1 MDIYS
6 FYPDN
11 DDDQLINFRY
21 KNVMKRVHHGKTIYV
36 EESGCF
42 IPRGVTYDGVV
53 FSISSFFKT
62 RRILPGTLENY
73 SIMKGRLNSR
83 VVMHTTKFGR
93 IEFNVKNIVEVKAI
107 EFILKNFN
115 N

>member
-1 MDIYS
+1 MDI
-6 FYPDN
+6 YPDN
-11 DDDQLINFRY
+11 DDDQLINRY
-21 KNVMKRVHHGKTIYV
+21 KNVMKKVHHGKTIYV

-42 IPRGVTYDGVV
+42 IPRGVSYDGVV

-73 SIMKGRLNSR
+73 SVRKGRLNSR

-93 IEFNVKNIVEVKAI
+93 IEFNVKNIVEAKAI
-107 EFILKNFN
+107 EFVLKNFN
-115 N
+115 NY